1 MAKSLA
7 VFPRLARIFP
17 PSINGTQWSE
27 VMKIL
32 KLVSDR
38 RKYVWSYI
46 FASNRP
52 CYITYLFWAWLMWQI
67 IF

>member
-17 PSINGTQWSE
+17 PSINGTQWPE

-32 KLVSDR
+32 KLVSGR
-38 RKYVWSYI
+38 LKYVWSYI

-52 CYITYLFWAWLMWQI
+52 C
-67 IF
+67 